1 MFHGFVS
8 ATFSS
13 AVLVFGIFF
22 FSGIIS
28 SSEEINSSFWR
39 NIALLTNS
47 IIPPSVIGVP
57 FSCDPA
63 LVPASLLSATKYGDG
78 LG

>member
-1 MFHGFVS
+1 MFHGFAS

-13 AVLVFGIFF
+13 AVLV
-22 FSGIIS
+22 SGILS
-28 SSEEINSSFWR
+28 WR
-39 NIALLTNS
+39 NISVSTNS
-47 IIPPSVIGVP
+47 IICPSVGVP

-63 LVPASLLSATKYGDG
+63 LVSASLLSATKYGDG